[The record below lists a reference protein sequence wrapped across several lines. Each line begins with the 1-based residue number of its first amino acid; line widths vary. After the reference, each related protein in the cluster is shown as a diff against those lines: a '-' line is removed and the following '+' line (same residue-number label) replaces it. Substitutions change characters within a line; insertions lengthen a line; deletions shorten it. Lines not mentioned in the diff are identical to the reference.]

1 MPDTKL
7 TWANLREHLRRCG
20 VIYIVAIA
28 AALIAANLLW
38 TVTTPRIPE
47 DQRILIYLADAWT
60 DPEPLNALAGD
71 LLTQAQA
78 YDPSLREIAFES
90 LPFADTG
97 SDYTGAMVL
106 MTRLA
111 TGEGDLF
118 LAGPD
123 AMAELVSVGG
133 CMDLTECRAA
143 GWLEDLEPFYADF
156 TDPETGEI
164 TTLMAGLKLD
174 SLDALFDMRA
184 FNNETGCLAL
194 PANGAK
200 TDAAMKVAELL
211 VDMLEKEGDAHA

>member
-1 MPDTKL
+1 MPDAKL
-7 TWANLREHLRRCG
+7 TWASLREHLRRYG

-28 AALIAANLLW
+28 AALVLANLLW
-38 TVTTPRIPE
+38 TVTAPRVPE

-97 SDYTGAMVL
+97 NNYTGAMVL

-123 AMAELVSVGG
+123 AMAELVAVGG
-133 CMDLTECRAA
+133 CMDLTDYRAA
-143 GWLEDLEPFYADF
+143 GWLANLKPFYGDI
-156 TDPETGEI
+156 TDPETGEV

-174 SLDALFDMRA
+174 GLDALYDMRA
-184 FNNETGCLAL
+184 FYNETGCLAL

-200 TDAAMKVAELL
+200 TDTAMKVAELL
-211 VDMLEKEGDAHA
+211 VNRLEKEADAHA